1 MPDEGG
7 TSEQAKSRDETEEQR
22 LDRNL
27 DELLQ
32 ELRIVM
38 PGIQFLFAFLLVVPF
53 QQGWADVTSFEKV
66 VYYVT
71 LLTTTAASICLLSPP
86 ARHRIRF
93 RDRDKRWVVEGANR
107 LALAGIGFLSISI
120 TGAIL
125 LISHVVYSGTEAV
138 IAAALVGTAIALSW
152 FVIPLMREIRADRKR

>member
-1 MPDEGG
+1 MDEQGG
-7 TSEQAKSRDETEEQR
+7 VSEQARQRGESEEER

-53 QQGWADVTSFEKV
+53 QQGWAEVTSFERV

-71 LLTTTAASICLLSPP
+71 LLTTTGASICLLSAP

-93 RDRDKRWVVEGANR
+93 RDQDKRWVVEGANR
-107 LALAGIGFLSISI
+107 LALAGIALLAVSI

-125 LISHVVYSGTEAV
+125 LISHVVYSGLEAV
-138 IAAALVGTAIALSW
+138 IASALVAAAIFVIW
-152 FVIPLMREIRADRKR
+152 FLIPLMRELREGSG

>member
-1 MPDEGG
+1 MDEQGG
-7 TSEQAKSRDETEEQR
+7 VSEQAQRRGETEEQR

-53 QQGWADVTSFEKV
+53 QQGWVEVTSFEKA

-71 LLTTTAASICLLSPP
+71 LLTTTAASVCLLSAP

-93 RDRDKRWVVEGANR
+93 RDLDKRWVVEGANR
-107 LALAGIGFLSISI
+107 LALAGMALLAVSI

-125 LISHVVYSGTEAV
+125 LISHVVYSGLEA
-138 IAAALVGTAIALSW
+138 AIASVLVASSIFVVW
-152 FVIPLMREIRADRKR
+152 FLIPLMRELRERSD

>member
-1 MPDEGG
+1 MDEQGG
-7 TSEQAKSRDETEEQR
+7 ASEQAQKRGETEEQR

-53 QQGWADVTSFEKV
+53 QQGWAEVTSFEKV

-71 LLTTTAASICLLSPP
+71 LLTTTAASVCLLSPP

-93 RDRDKRWVVEGANR
+93 RDQDKRWVVEGANR
-107 LALAGIGFLSISI
+107 LVLAGMALLAVSI

-125 LISHVVYSGTEAV
+125 LISHVVYSGLEAV
-138 IAAALVGTAIALSW
+138 IASVLVAAAIFVTW
-152 FVIPLMREIRADRKR
+152 FLIPLIRELRADSD

>member
-1 MPDEGG
+1 MDEQGG
-7 TSEQAKSRDETEEQR
+7 VSEQAQRRGETEEQR

-53 QQGWADVTSFEKV
+53 QQGWVEVTSFEKA
-66 VYYVT
+66 VYYIT
-71 LLTTTAASICLLSPP
+71 LLTTTASSVCLLSAP

-93 RDRDKRWVVEGANR
+93 RDLDKRWIVEGANR
-107 LALAGIGFLSISI
+107 LALAGMALLAVSI

-125 LISHVVYSGTEAV
+125 LISHVVYSGLEA
-138 IAAALVGTAIALSW
+138 AIASVLVASSIFVVW
-152 FVIPLMREIRADRKR
+152 FLIPLVRELRERSD

>member
-1 MPDEGG
+1 MDEQGG
-7 TSEQAKSRDETEEQR
+7 VSEQAQRRGETEEQR

-53 QQGWADVTSFEKV
+53 QQGWVEVTSFEKV

-71 LLTTTAASICLLSPP
+71 LLTTTASSVCLLSAP

-93 RDRDKRWVVEGANR
+93 RDLDKRWVVEGANR
-107 LALAGIGFLSISI
+107 LALAGMALLAVSI

-125 LISHVVYSGTEAV
+125 LISHVVYSGLEAV
-138 IAAALVGTAIALSW
+138 IASVLVAASIFVVW
-152 FVIPLMREIRADRKR
+152 FLIPLMRELRARSD

>member
-1 MPDEGG
+1 MDEQGG
-7 TSEQAKSRDETEEQR
+7 VSEQARRRGETEEQR

-53 QQGWADVTSFEKV
+53 QQGWVEVTSFEKV

-71 LLTTTAASICLLSPP
+71 LLTTTASSVCLLSAP

-93 RDRDKRWVVEGANR
+93 RDQDKRWVVEGANR
-107 LALAGIGFLSISI
+107 LALAGMALLAVSI

-125 LISHVVYSGTEAV
+125 LISHVVYSGLEAV
-138 IAAALVGTAIALSW
+138 IASVLVAASIFVVW
-152 FVIPLMREIRADRKR
+152 FLIPLMRELRARSD